1 MWAAYHIL
9 LLSATAL
16 LSRAQNF
23 VPTTADGNFPACG
36 ASCAV
41 LQQAQSTCISQTG
54 QNNALA
60 AENCFCQS
68 ATLQGLYTTPDAV
81 CVSECPQSQ
90 DRVNLRLWFTTFCS
104 QVGSG
109 INPAS
114 TSTTVATTTS
124 TSTDAPT
131 ATDDQTSSSSSDSDG
146 QSNNN
151 NSNSNKSW

>member
-1 MWAAYHIL
+1 MWPACHIL

-16 LSRAQNF
+16 LSHAQNF
-23 VPTTADGNFPACG
+23 VPTAAEGNFPACG

-41 LQQAQSTCISQTG
+41 LQQAQSTCITQTG

-68 ATLQGLYTTPDAV
+68 ATLQALYTTPDAI
-81 CVSECPQSQ
+81 CVAECPQSQ
-90 DRVNLRLWFTTFCS
+90 DRVNLRLWFTSFCS

-114 TSTTVATTTS
+114 TSTTVVTTTS

-131 ATDDQTSSSSSDSDG
+131 ATDDQSSSSSSSSDNGS
-146 QSNNN
+146 S